1 MEPTEKQSIIYS
13 AQKLLDILEIIA
25 ESKSPKTIND
35 VVSMCGMSRPNVYR
49 YLTTLQN
56 NDYILQNADGTY
68 HLGPKLL
75 YLSKQYLHQFNWL
88 QAAQDIMKELSRT
101 SNETVHMGILDKNE
115 IVYMARVDSSQSI
128 RMFSEIG
135 SRNPVYCT
143 AMGKALLAFMDKNLR
158 ESILNQ
164 IELNARTENTITD
177 MNRLKDELETIKR
190 NGYAIDDIEN
200 ESGVRCIGTVINDAY
215 GQAVCA
221 LSISGPA
228 FRLNLENLK
237 DLAAPLINAANRIS
251 QLYEHQAMN

>member
-35 VVSMCGMSRPNVYR
+35 VVNMCGMSRPNVYR

-115 IVYMARVDSSQSI
+115 IVYMARVDSPQSI

-143 AMGKALLAFMDKNLR
+143 AMGKALLAFMDKSLR

-164 IELNARTENTITD
+164 IELNAIT
-177 MNRLKDELETIKR
+177 
-190 NGYAIDDIEN
+190 
-200 ESGVRCIGTVINDAY
+200 
-215 GQAVCA
+215 
-221 LSISGPA
+221 
-228 FRLNLENLK
+228 
-237 DLAAPLINAANRIS
+237 
-251 QLYEHQAMN
+251 